1 MFRSNLKWK
10 QLCVRISP
18 FSSLLSAGS
27 PKWTSLYK
35 DPSLQQLHV
44 LFQDPVEVVYASL
57 VFWNFPFILQPS
69 VRTKPRCGFVPKI
82 VYQIH
87 PKNQRLNK
95 GHCVWCLN
103 CLFTPVVSRPMADGD
118 SSSTISDSS
127 TENAGT
133 GVVQTSASVSS
144 SHGRESGGAELF
156 GIQLEVSIL
165 L

>member
-1 MFRSNLKWK
+1 MVSNQKLFIKFT
-10 QLCVRISP
+10 QRINDVN
-18 FSSLLSAGS
+18 
-27 PKWTSLYK
+27 K
-35 DPSLQQLHV
+35 DL
-44 LFQDPVEVVYASL
+44 
-57 VFWNFPFILQPS
+57 
-69 VRTKPRCGFVPKI
+69 
-82 VYQIH
+82 
-87 PKNQRLNK
+87 
-95 GHCVWCLN
+95 CVWCLN

-156 GIQLEVSIL
+156 GIQLEVGIL

>member
-1 MFRSNLKWK
+1 MVSNQKLFIKFT
-10 QLCVRISP
+10 QRIN
-18 FSSLLSAGS
+18 
-27 PKWTSLYK
+27 
-35 DPSLQQLHV
+35 DV
-44 LFQDPVEVVYASL
+44 
-57 VFWNFPFILQPS
+57 N
-69 VRTKPRCGFVPKI
+69 
-82 VYQIH
+82 
-87 PKNQRLNK
+87 N
-95 GHCVWCLN
+95 CVWCLN

-165 L
+165 LCDFPYCLMTVYGI